1 MVLLLEPLL
10 LLVSHKELVELLTLE
25 LQLVLRVLFDPLLV
39 RYGVIL
45 RVRHTKNVGTNAYVV
60 GYSKKAS

>member
-39 RYGVIL
+39 RYGVVL
-45 RVRHTKNVGTNAYVV
+45 RSTE
-60 GYSKKAS
+60 